1 VRFINPDPAQPAPDF
16 SERLTACVHLPSF
29 GAPSD
34 TVELIVGGR
43 PEDACVGIS
52 HYVLKGCRNSPDC
65 GTPEWDHSENPPT
78 WWPCGP

>member
-1 VRFINPDPAQPAPDF
+1 MRFINPDPPQPAPDF
-16 SERLTACVHLPSF
+16 SARLTACVHLPSF
-29 GAPSD
+29 GAPSE